1 MRHRDLLFSPPREDT
16 VAPVDRIGMSK
27 LLEHRVPPS
36 IWEITC
42 LSYFLSDSS
51 LRLAKE
57 IATCYGLGALALMT
71 ACRSLVSA
79 QNNSVHEE
87 EARRYFVLKPSV
99 Q

>member
-1 MRHRDLLFSPPREDT
+1 MRPRDLLFSPPQEDT
-16 VAPVDRIGMSK
+16 VAPGDRIGMSK

-71 ACRSLVSA
+71 VDLWSVP